1 MNTFL
6 VFLVCAIAAGT
17 AQSGGHREEGLGHHE
32 HYDYYAPPHYDYEY
46 KVHDEHTGD
55 YKSQHE
61 TREGDKVKGFYMLKE
76 PDGTV
81 REVHYT
87 ADHKNGFNAEVKRVG
102 HAVHQEEPVPVHHE
116 KVEEE
121 KGHEE
126 HHDYYAPPHYSFE
139 YKVHDE
145 HTGDYKSQ
153 HETRE
158 GDKVKG
164 FYMLKEPDGT
174 VREVHYTADH
184 KNGFNAEV
192 KRVGQAV
199 HHVPMY
205 HHY

>member
-1 MNTFL
+1 MKSFI
-6 VFLVCAIAAGT
+6 VFT
-17 AQSGGHREEGLGHHE
+17 ACIVVASSAPLEGEEGLGLHE
-32 HYDYYAPPHYDYEY
+32 HHDYYAPPHYNFEY
-46 KVHDEHTGD
+46 KVHDGHTGD
-55 YKSQHE
+55 VKSQHE

-76 PDGTV
+76 ADGTV

-121 KGHEE
+121 QGHEE
-126 HHDYYAPPHYSFE
+126 HHDYYAPPHYSYE

-145 HTGDYKSQ
+145 HTGDVKSH

-164 FYMLKEPDGT
+164 FYMLKEADGT

-192 KRVGQAV
+192 KRVGHAV

-205 HHY
+205 HHQ